1 MNQSL
6 KLTEQQFKLLMLIL
20 SKPGMNLPEILDEI
34 GEIYGE
40 FPDGGAVKAK
50 LYILEEKR
58 LVYSQLVPLRKGH
71 KTRRYYP
78 AIP

>member
-1 MNQSL
+1 
-6 KLTEQQFKLLMLIL
+6 
-20 SKPGMNLPEILDEI
+20 EILDEI

-40 FPDGGAVKAK
+40 FPDGGAAKAK